1 MKRLMNKLMINYMII
16 NVQPYKREARP
27 KLFPINVSLM
37 FLFSC
42 TLMLER
48 PEIRHHRH
56 RHHQ

>member
-1 MKRLMNKLMINYMII
+1 MINYTII

-27 KLFPINVSLM
+27 KLFPINVFINVSI
-37 FLFSC
+37 FSY

>member
-1 MKRLMNKLMINYMII
+1 MINYTII

-27 KLFPINVSLM
+27 KLLFSLM